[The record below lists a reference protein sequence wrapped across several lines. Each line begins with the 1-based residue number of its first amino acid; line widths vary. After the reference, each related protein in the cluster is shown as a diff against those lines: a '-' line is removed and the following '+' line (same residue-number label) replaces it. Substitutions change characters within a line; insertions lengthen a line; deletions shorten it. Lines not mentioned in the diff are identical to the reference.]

1 MWEKGEIQ
9 METMKK
15 AINDSLKLNL
25 QYFADGEGEGE
36 GTNPGDS
43 GEGAGEEVKLS
54 AEELQKRI
62 ESESDRKLA
71 KVLEKKQKEWEEKQ
85 QEAIQK
91 ALEEKERLS
100 KLSEKERKEEELTQ
114 KEQELQKRIAEIE
127 RKELK
132 ADAVSDLSEK
142 GLPADFADFLLAD
155 NAENTLENINTF
167 KKAFDEAVNAAVK
180 EQLRQETPKAGATTL
195 SKGVP
200 SLSELAEKAR
210 KIK

>member
-1 MWEKGEIQ
+1 MNAYLSYP
-9 METMKK
+9 KK
-15 AINDSLKLNL
+15 S
-25 QYFADGEGEGE
+25 
-36 GTNPGDS
+36 
-43 GEGAGEEVKLS
+43 VKS
-54 AEELQKRI
+54 KNYRRKR
-62 ESESDRKLA
+62 RNFK
-71 KVLEKKQKEWEEKQ
+71 
-85 QEAIQK
+85 
-91 ALEEKERLS
+91 R
-100 KLSEKERKEEELTQ
+100 
-114 KEQELQKRIAEIE
+114 RIAEIE

-132 ADAVSDLSEK
+132 ADAVADLSEK

>member
-1 MWEKGEIQ
+1 

-25 QYFADGEGEGE
+25 QCCEEGEGEGE
-36 GTNPGDS
+36 GNNTGNS
-43 GEGAGEEVKLS
+43 GEGDGEEVKLS

-100 KLSEKERKEEELTQ
+100 KLSEDRKS
-114 KEQELQKRIAEIE
+114 
-127 RKELK
+127 
-132 ADAVSDLSEK
+132 V
-142 GLPADFADFLLAD
+142 
-155 NAENTLENINTF
+155 
-167 KKAFDEAVNAAVK
+167 V
-180 EQLRQETPKAGATTL
+180 
-195 SKGVP
+195 
-200 SLSELAEKAR
+200 
-210 KIK
+210 

>member
-1 MWEKGEIQ
+1 MGKGEIQ
-9 METMKK
+9 MKTIKK

-25 QYFADGEGEGE
+25 QFFAEGED
-36 GTNPGDS
+36 NPQDQDTGDS
-43 GEGAGEEVKLS
+43 GEVEVEEVTLS
-54 AEELQKRI
+54 AEELQKKI

-71 KVLEKKQKEWEEKQ
+71 KVLEKKQKEWQEKQ
-85 QEAIQK
+85 EQAIQEA
-91 ALEEKERLS
+91 LERHERLS
-100 KLSEKERKEEELTQ
+100 KLSEKERKEQELSE
-114 KEQELQKRIAEIE
+114 KEKELQKRIAEIE

-132 ADAVSDLSEK
+132 ADAVADLSEK
-142 GLPADFADFLLAD
+142 GLPAEFADFLLAD

>member
-1 MWEKGEIQ
+1 

-100 KLSEKERKEEELTQ
+100 KLSEKERKEEELTE
-114 KEQELQKRIAEIE
+114 KEKELQKRIAEIE

-132 ADAVSDLSEK
+132 ADAVADLSEK
-142 GLPADFADFLLAD
+142 GFPSEYNEFLADILLAE
-155 NAENTLENINTF
+155 NAEKTLEKINKF
-167 KKAFDEAVNAAVK
+167 KEMTDKMFNQMVK
-180 EQLRQETPKAGATTL
+180 EHLRQETPKAGATTL

-200 SLSELAEKAR
+200 SLSELAQKAR